1 MVQSGKGPP
10 SRGIRVLMLGHESQ
24 RVKSPRPSFFAVS
37 PCQQCL
43 STLALSC
50 TATFSGF
57 GAWEPRLKQ
66 DGLLDE
72 LPSRISKT
80 AWGRIGAF
88 CGALWMRLL
97 LAPMEG
103 LADDV
108 LRDILTRIGGYDW
121 GVTEFVRVSGTLLP
135 ARAFRRICPEL
146 ERSSRTAAGTPVRVQ
161 LLGSD
166 PSCLADN
173 AGRLSELGPAGI
185 DLNFGCP
192 APTVNRHRGGAA
204 LLDEPELLHAITQA
218 VRRAVSAEIPV
229 TAKMRLGVR
238 DTALT
243 LDCARA
249 LADGGAEGL
258 VVHAR
263 TKADGYRPPAHW
275 TWIGR
280 VAEAVAIPVVAN
292 GEVWSEADWRRCRAE
307 SGVTD
312 VMLGR
317 GAVADP
323 FLASRIR
330 HGLPDSGRDPGA
342 EWRCLESSVL
352 DFWQQVGRKV
362 AARHAPGR
370 LKQWVNLLRRCY
382 PGAQALWTQ
391 LRDARTAPDVSRI
404 LAVSL
409 VDPAARLAA

>member
-1 MVQSGKGPP
+1 
-10 SRGIRVLMLGHESQ
+10 
-24 RVKSPRPSFFAVS
+24 
-37 PCQQCL
+37 
-43 STLALSC
+43 
-50 TATFSGF
+50 
-57 GAWEPRLKQ
+57 
-66 DGLLDE
+66 
-72 LPSRISKT
+72 
-80 AWGRIGAF
+80 
-88 CGALWMRLL
+88 MRLL

-204 LLDEPELLHAITQA
+204 LLEEPELLHAITQA

-249 LADGGAEGL
+249 LADGGAE
-258 VVHAR
+258 
-263 TKADGYRPPAHW
+263 
-275 TWIGR
+275 
-280 VAEAVAIPVVAN
+280 
-292 GEVWSEADWRRCRAE
+292 
-307 SGVTD
+307 
-312 VMLGR
+312 
-317 GAVADP
+317 
-323 FLASRIR
+323 
-330 HGLPDSGRDPGA
+330 
-342 EWRCLESSVL
+342 
-352 DFWQQVGRKV
+352 
-362 AARHAPGR
+362 
-370 LKQWVNLLRRCY
+370 
-382 PGAQALWTQ
+382 
-391 LRDARTAPDVSRI
+391 
-404 LAVSL
+404 
-409 VDPAARLAA
+409 